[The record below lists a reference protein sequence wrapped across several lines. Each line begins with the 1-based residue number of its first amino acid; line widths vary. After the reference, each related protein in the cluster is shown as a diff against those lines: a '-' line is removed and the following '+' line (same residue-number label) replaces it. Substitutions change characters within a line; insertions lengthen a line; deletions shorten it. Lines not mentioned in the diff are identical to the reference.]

1 MDAML
6 NKPEKSAEK
15 STPRPL
21 AGRRQAGVTRSAEVG
36 TKDGPAPRAMAAS
49 STAIHQDRDAGE
61 DRFRLIAERAYFRA
75 EARGFRP
82 GQELDDWLAAEIEV
96 DEMLGHA
103 EPRV

>member
-1 MDAML
+1 MDTML
-6 NKPEKSAEK
+6 NKPEKPAEK

-21 AGRRQAGVTRSAEVG
+21 AGRRQVGVPRSAEVG
-36 TKDGPAPRAMAAS
+36 TKKGPAPKAMAVSRA
-49 STAIHQDRDAGE
+49 AIHQELDAGE

-75 EARGFRP
+75 EARGFKP
-82 GQELDDWLAAEIEV
+82 GKELDDWLAAEIEV